1 MKKSRNIGKILLVAV
16 AIALLCALLT
26 SCGLFNSLKAI
37 SSATVVARIGLEETA
52 DGAYEV
58 QAGKEFTLAVVWNNK
73 RALNPSIEWHEV
85 LDGKDSTLPLFKD
98 EQILTYTHKRED
110 IGKTFSYYAKVNEL
124 VRSDSIK
131 INVIEARLDAPTIN
145 CQDDLKIV
153 DSKIQQNIIGGLKD
167 VKLSASWNA
176 AILDPDIEVTVEWF
190 VNDKKVADG
199 AEYTYSVSGIS
210 EPKTVDVTCKVSAD
224 GMDAK
229 STTVSLIFVEKYDLV
244 DSVTVNI
251 DDARFTKI
259 ATDTYYVQKTSDNL
273 HFALSAS
280 IAPVTA
286 NLAADCEWSFEYSGK
301 SVIGDKS
308 THIENV
314 GLNEGKNI
322 VTATVGNVVSRRITI
337 YYMTYDVDSIP
348 DEIKS
353 AITDKFFW
361 NGNYCDRYVTC
372 QEEVNEFVGYA
383 ISQHQKNKAFEMYM
397 PVANW
402 AISQS
407 EFADVMSLAIKQG
420 GDESGYYSY
429 SMDKRGAIGRFT
441 FGDATEFG
449 IPSGAYQPAATVK
462 QATAFLRYSEVEN
475 KREALPVDERTET
488 MNVANSNDLY
498 RVVSNGFKPVFA
510 ADESGQKLQALYNKA
525 RKVLIDYIS
534 ADMTDVEKVAAIY
547 DWIVNEVDYDYA
559 VASLGTGS
567 GTSGYNAFYLEG
579 VFDDKRAVCDGKSKA
594 FALLCGM
601 ENIKAIRVS
610 GYANKN
616 IAAVPDSEKAAYG
629 HAWNKVLVDANND
642 GVREW
647 YVVDTTWGD
656 ASSGRKEV
664 GGEIVVTECLNYS
677 YFLVTDEAV
686 ATSHQAKIATPKAD
700 TEYNVYKNTY
710 FTYGGETYDFYIE
723 SSVERDVLI
732 AYSRANGNIAMCV
745 YIEYAAQG
753 GHGYAFVKLGDNQ
766 YVVYAS

>member
-26 SCGLFNSLKAI
+26 SCGLFNSLKTI

-52 DGAYEV
+52 DGVYEV

-85 LDGKDSTLPLFKD
+85 LDGKDSVLPLFKD

-124 VRSDSIK
+124 VRAEGIK
-131 INVIEARLDAPTIN
+131 VKVAEAKLDPPAIA
-145 CQDDLKIV
+145 CQDELKIV
-153 DSKIQQNIIGGLKD
+153 DGKIQQNIIGGLKD
-167 VKLSASWNA
+167 VKLTASWNA
-176 AILDPDIEVTVEWF
+176 AVLDPDLKVTVEWF

-210 EPKTVDVTCKVSAD
+210 EPLTVDVTCKVSAD

-259 ATDTYYVQKTSDNL
+259 ATDTYYVQKTSDKL
-273 HFALSAS
+273 HFALNAS

-301 SVIGDKS
+301 SIIGDKS

-314 GLNEGKNI
+314 GLTEGKNI

-383 ISQHQKNKAFEMYM
+383 ISRHQKNKAFEMYM
-397 PVANW
+397 PVSNW
-402 AISQS
+402 AATQS
-407 EFADVMSLAIKQG
+407 EFSDVMSEAIKQG
-420 GDESGYYSY
+420 GDESGYYAYNMS
-429 SMDKRGAIGRFT
+429 KIGTVGKFT
-441 FGDATEFG
+441 FLDATEFG

-475 KREALPVDERTET
+475 KREALPIDEKTET

-498 RVVSNGFKPVFA
+498 RVVSNGFKPVFF

-610 GYANKN
+610 GYANSN
-616 IAAVPDSEKAAYG
+616 IAAVPDSEKAKYG

-656 ASSGRKEV
+656 VEV
-664 GGEIVVTECLNYS
+664 GGTSGRTEYLNYG

-700 TEYNVYKNTY
+700 TEYNVYKNTF
-710 FTYGGETYDFYIE
+710 FTYNGETYDFYIE
-723 SSVERDVLI
+723 SSVERNILI

-745 YIEYAAQG
+745 YIASAAQG

>member
-26 SCGLFNSLKAI
+26 SCGLFNSLKTI

-52 DGAYEV
+52 DGVYEV

-85 LDGKDSTLPLFKD
+85 LDGKDSVLPLFKD

-124 VRSDSIK
+124 VRAEGIK
-131 INVIEARLDAPTIN
+131 VRVAEAKLDPPAIA
-145 CQDDLKIV
+145 CQDELKIV
-153 DSKIQQNIIGGLKD
+153 DGKIQQNIIGGLKD
-167 VKLSASWNA
+167 VKLTASWNA
-176 AILDPDIEVTVEWF
+176 AVLDPDLEVTVEWF

-210 EPKTVDVTCKVSAD
+210 EPLTVDVTCKVSAD

-259 ATDTYYVQKTSDNL
+259 ATDTYYVQKTSDKL

-286 NLAADCEWSFEYSGK
+286 NLAADCEWSFEHSGK
-301 SVIGDKS
+301 SIIGDKS

-314 GLNEGKNI
+314 GLTEGKNI

-337 YYMTYDVDSIP
+337 YYMTYDVDAIP

-353 AITDKFFW
+353 AITDKFLW

-383 ISQHQKNKAFEMYM
+383 ISRHQKNKTYEMYM
-397 PVANW
+397 PVSNW
-402 AISQS
+402 ASTQS
-407 EFADVMSLAIKQG
+407 EFSDVMSEAIKQG
-420 GDESGYYSY
+420 GDESGYYAYNMS
-429 SMDKRGAIGRFT
+429 KIGTVGKFT
-441 FGDATEFG
+441 FLDGTEFG

-475 KREALPVDERTET
+475 KRESLPIDEKTET

-525 RKVLIDYIS
+525 RKVLIDYVS
-534 ADMTDVEKVAAIY
+534 EDMTDVEKVAAIY
-547 DWIVNEVDYDYA
+547 DWIVNEVDYDYN

-610 GYANKN
+610 GYANSN

-642 GVREW
+642 GEREW

-656 ASSGRKEV
+656 VEV
-664 GGEIVVTECLNYS
+664 GGTSGRTEYLNYG

-686 ATSHQAKIATPKAD
+686 ATTHQAKIATPKAD
-700 TEYNVYKNTY
+700 TEYNVYKNTF
-710 FTYGGETYDFYIE
+710 FTYKGVTYDFYIE
-723 SSVERDVLI
+723 SSVERDILI

-745 YIEYAAQG
+745 YIASAAQG

>member
-26 SCGLFNSLKAI
+26 SCGLFNSLKTI

-52 DGAYEV
+52 DGVYEV

-85 LDGKDSTLPLFKD
+85 LDGKDSVLPLFKD

-124 VRSDSIK
+124 VRAEGIK
-131 INVIEARLDAPTIN
+131 VRVAEAKLDPPAIA
-145 CQDDLKIV
+145 CQDELKIV
-153 DSKIQQNIIGGLKD
+153 DGKIQQNIIGGLKD
-167 VKLSASWNA
+167 VKLTASWNA
-176 AILDPDIEVTVEWF
+176 AVLDPDLEVTVEWF

-210 EPKTVDVTCKVSAD
+210 EPLTVDVTCKVSAD

-244 DSVTVNI
+244 DSVTINI
-251 DDARFTKI
+251 DDARFTNI
-259 ATDTYYVQKTSDNL
+259 ATDTYYVQKTSDKL
-273 HFALSAS
+273 HFALNAS

-286 NLAADCEWSFEYSGK
+286 NLAADCEWSFEHSGK
-301 SVIGDKS
+301 SIIGDKS

-383 ISQHQKNKAFEMYM
+383 ISRHQKNKAFEMYM
-397 PVANW
+397 PVSNW
-402 AISQS
+402 AATQS
-407 EFADVMSLAIKQG
+407 EFSDVMSEAIKQG
-420 GDESGYYSY
+420 GDESGYYAYNMS
-429 SMDKRGAIGRFT
+429 KIGTVGKFT
-441 FGDATEFG
+441 FLDGTEFG

-475 KREALPVDERTET
+475 KRESLPIDEKTET

-510 ADESGQKLQALYNKA
+510 ADESRQKLQALYNKA
-525 RKVLIDYIS
+525 RKVLIDYVS
-534 ADMTDVEKVAAIY
+534 EDMTDVEKVAAIY

-579 VFDDKRAVCDGKSKA
+579 VFDDNRAVCDGKSKA

-610 GYANKN
+610 GYANSN
-616 IAAVPDSEKAAYG
+616 IAAVPDSEKAKYG

-642 GVREW
+642 GEREW

-656 ASSGRKEV
+656 VEV
-664 GGEIVVTECLNYS
+664 GGTSGRTEYLNYG

-686 ATSHQAKIATPKAD
+686 ATSHQAKIATPKAN
-700 TEYNVYKNTY
+700 TEYNVYKNTF
-710 FTYGGETYDFYIE
+710 FTYNGETYDFYIE
-723 SSVERDVLI
+723 SSVERNILI

-745 YIEYAAQG
+745 YIASAAQG

>member
-26 SCGLFNSLKAI
+26 SCGLFNSLKTI

-52 DGAYEV
+52 DGVYEV

-85 LDGKDSTLPLFKD
+85 LEGKDSVLPLFKD

-124 VRSDSIK
+124 VRAEGIK
-131 INVIEARLDAPTIN
+131 VRVAEAKLDPPAIA
-145 CQDDLKIV
+145 CQDELKIV
-153 DSKIQQNIIGGLKD
+153 DGKIQQNIIGGLKD
-167 VKLSASWNA
+167 VKLTASWNA
-176 AILDPDIEVTVEWF
+176 AVLDPDLEVTVEWF

-210 EPKTVDVTCKVSAD
+210 EPLTVDITCKVSAD

-229 STTVSLIFVEKYDLV
+229 STSVSLIFVEKYDLV

-259 ATDTYYVQKTSDNL
+259 ATDTYYVQKTSDKL

-286 NLAADCEWSFEYSGK
+286 NLAADCEWSFEHSGK
-301 SVIGDKS
+301 SIIGDKS

-372 QEEVNEFVGYA
+372 QEEVDEFVGYA
-383 ISQHQKNKAFEMYM
+383 ISQHRKNKAFEMYM
-397 PVANW
+397 PVSNW
-402 AISQS
+402 AATQS
-407 EFADVMSLAIKQG
+407 EFSDVMSEAIKQG
-420 GDESGYYSY
+420 GDESGYYAYNMS
-429 SMDKRGAIGRFT
+429 KIGTVGKFT
-441 FGDATEFG
+441 FLDGTEFG

-475 KREALPVDERTET
+475 KREALPIDEKTET

-579 VFDDKRAVCDGKSKA
+579 VFDDNRAVCDGKSKA

-610 GYANKN
+610 GYANSN

-642 GVREW
+642 GEREW

-656 ASSGRKEV
+656 VEV
-664 GGEIVVTECLNYS
+664 GGTSGRTEYLNYG

-686 ATSHQAKIATPKAD
+686 ATTHQAKIATPKAN
-700 TEYNVYKNTY
+700 TEYNVYKNTF
-710 FTYGGETYDFYIE
+710 FTYKGVTYDFYIE
-723 SSVERDVLI
+723 SSVERDILI

-745 YIEYAAQG
+745 YIASAAQG

>member
-26 SCGLFNSLKAI
+26 SCGLFNSLKTI

-52 DGAYEV
+52 DGVYEV

-85 LDGKDSTLPLFKD
+85 LDGKDSVLPLFKD

-110 IGKTFSYYAKVNEL
+110 IGKTFSYYAKVNEF
-124 VRSDSIK
+124 VRAEGIK
-131 INVIEARLDAPTIN
+131 VRVAEAKLDPPAIA
-145 CQDDLKIV
+145 CQDELKIV
-153 DSKIQQNIIGGLKD
+153 DGKIQQNIIGGLKD

-176 AILDPDIEVTVEWF
+176 AVLDPDLKVTVEWF

-210 EPKTVDVTCKVSAD
+210 EPLTVDVTCKVSAD

-259 ATDTYYVQKTSDNL
+259 ATDTYYVQKTSDKL

-301 SVIGDKS
+301 SIIGDKS

-314 GLNEGKNI
+314 GLTEGKNI

-353 AITDKFFW
+353 AITDKFLW

-397 PVANW
+397 PVSNW
-402 AISQS
+402 AATQS
-407 EFADVMSLAIKQG
+407 EFSDVMSEAIKQG
-420 GDESGYYSY
+420 GDESGYYAYNMS
-429 SMDKRGAIGRFT
+429 KIGTVGKFT
-441 FGDATEFG
+441 FLDGTEFG

-475 KREALPVDERTET
+475 KRESLPIDEKTET

-525 RKVLIDYIS
+525 RKVLIDYVS
-534 ADMTDVEKVAAIY
+534 EDMADVEKVAAIY

-610 GYANKN
+610 GYANSN
-616 IAAVPDSEKAAYG
+616 IAAVPDSEKAKYG

-642 GVREW
+642 GEREW

-656 ASSGRKEV
+656 VEV
-664 GGEIVVTECLNYS
+664 GDAEEDGARVITEYLNYG

-700 TEYNVYKNTY
+700 TEYNVYKNTF
-710 FTYGGETYDFYIE
+710 FTYNGVTYDFYIE
-723 SSVERDVLI
+723 SSVERDILI

-745 YIEYAAQG
+745 YIKYAAQG

>member
-26 SCGLFNSLKAI
+26 SCGLFNSLKTI

-52 DGAYEV
+52 DGVYEV

-85 LDGKDSTLPLFKD
+85 LDGKDSVLPLFKD

-124 VRSDSIK
+124 VRAEGIK
-131 INVIEARLDAPTIN
+131 VRVAEAKLDPPAIA
-145 CQDDLKIV
+145 CQDELKIV
-153 DSKIQQNIIGGLKD
+153 DGKIQQNIIGGLKD
-167 VKLSASWNA
+167 VKLTASWNA
-176 AILDPDIEVTVEWF
+176 AVLDPDLKVTVEWF

-210 EPKTVDVTCKVSAD
+210 EPLTVDVTCKVSAD

-259 ATDTYYVQKTSDNL
+259 ATDTYYVQKTSDKL
-273 HFALSAS
+273 HFALNAS
-280 IAPVTA
+280 IAPITA
-286 NLAADCEWSFEYSGK
+286 NLAADCEWSFEHSGK
-301 SVIGDKS
+301 SIIGDKS

-322 VTATVGNVVSRRITI
+322 VTATVGNIVSRRITI

-397 PVANW
+397 PVSNW
-402 AISQS
+402 AVSQS

-420 GDESGYYSY
+420 GDESGYYAYNMS
-429 SMDKRGAIGRFT
+429 KIGTVGKFT
-441 FGDATEFG
+441 FVDGTEFG
-449 IPSGAYQPAATVK
+449 IPSGAYQPQATVK

-475 KREALPVDERTET
+475 KRESLPIDEKTET

-534 ADMTDVEKVAAIY
+534 TDMTDVEKVAAIY
-547 DWIVNEVDYDYA
+547 DWIVNEVDYDYN

-610 GYANKN
+610 GYANSN

-656 ASSGRKEV
+656 VEV
-664 GGEIVVTECLNYS
+664 GGTSGRTEYLNYG

-700 TEYNVYKNTY
+700 TEYNVYKNTF
-710 FTYGGETYDFYIE
+710 FTYKGETYDFYIE
-723 SSVERDVLI
+723 SSVERNILI

-745 YIEYAAQG
+745 YIASAAQG

>member
-131 INVIEARLDAPTIN
+131 INVIEAKLDAPTIN

-153 DSKIQQNIIGGLKD
+153 DGKIQQNIIGGLKD

-176 AILDPDIEVTVEWF
+176 AVLDPDIEVTVEWF

-210 EPKTVDVTCKVSAD
+210 EPKTVDVTCRVSAD

-229 STTVSLIFVEKYDLV
+229 STIVSLIFVEKYDLV

-301 SVIGDKS
+301 SIIGDKS

-383 ISQHQKNKAFEMYM
+383 ISRHQKNKAFEMYM
-397 PVANW
+397 PVSNW
-402 AISQS
+402 AATQS
-407 EFADVMSLAIKQG
+407 EFSDVMSEAIKQG
-420 GDESGYYSY
+420 GDESGYYAYNMS
-429 SMDKRGAIGRFT
+429 KIGTVGKFT
-441 FGDATEFG
+441 FLDGTEFG

-475 KREALPVDERTET
+475 KRESLPIDEKTET

-610 GYANKN
+610 GYAREN
-616 IAAVPDSEKAAYG
+616 IASVPDSEKAKYG

-656 ASSGRKEV
+656 VEV
-664 GGEIVVTECLNYS
+664 GGTSGRTEYLNYG

-686 ATSHQAKIATPKAD
+686 ATSHQAKIATPKAN
-700 TEYNVYKNTY
+700 TEYNVYKNTF
-710 FTYGGETYDFYIE
+710 FTYGGATYDFYIE
-723 SSVERDVLI
+723 SSVERDILI

-745 YIEYAAQG
+745 YIKYAAQG

>member
-26 SCGLFNSLKAI
+26 SCGLFNSLKTI

-52 DGAYEV
+52 DGVYEV

-73 RALNPSIEWHEV
+73 RALNPTIEWHEV
-85 LDGKDSTLPLFKD
+85 LDGKDSVLPLFKD

-124 VRSDSIK
+124 VRAEGIK
-131 INVIEARLDAPTIN
+131 VKVAEAKLDPPAIA
-145 CQDDLKIV
+145 CQDELKIV
-153 DSKIQQNIIGGLKD
+153 DGKIQQNIIGGLKD
-167 VKLSASWNA
+167 VKLTASWNA
-176 AILDPDIEVTVEWF
+176 AVLDPDLEVTVEWF

-210 EPKTVDVTCKVSAD
+210 EPLTVDVTCKVSAD

-259 ATDTYYVQKTSDNL
+259 ATDTYYVQKTSDKL

-286 NLAADCEWSFEYSGK
+286 NLAADCEWSFEHSGK
-301 SVIGDKS
+301 SIMGDKS

-353 AITDKFFW
+353 AITDKFLW

-397 PVANW
+397 PVSNW

-420 GDESGYYSY
+420 GDESGYYAYNMS
-429 SMDKRGAIGRFT
+429 KIGTVGKFT
-441 FGDATEFG
+441 FVDGTEFG

-475 KREALPVDERTET
+475 KRESLPIDEKTET

-498 RVVSNGFKPVFA
+498 RVVSNGFKPLFA

-534 ADMTDVEKVAAIY
+534 ADMTDVEKIAAIY

-610 GYANKN
+610 GYANSN
-616 IAAVPDSEKAAYG
+616 IAAVPDSEKAKYG

-642 GVREW
+642 GEREW

-656 ASSGRKEV
+656 VEV
-664 GGEIVVTECLNYS
+664 GGTSGRTEYLNYG

-700 TEYNVYKNTY
+700 TEYNVYKNTF
-710 FTYGGETYDFYIE
+710 FTYKGETYDFYIE
-723 SSVERDVLI
+723 SSVERDILI

>member
-26 SCGLFNSLKAI
+26 SCGLFNSLKTI

-52 DGAYEV
+52 DGVYEV

-85 LDGKDSTLPLFKD
+85 LDGKDSVLPLFKD

-124 VRSDSIK
+124 VRAEGIK
-131 INVIEARLDAPTIN
+131 VRVAEAKLDPPAIA
-145 CQDDLKIV
+145 CQDELKIV
-153 DSKIQQNIIGGLKD
+153 DGKIQQNIIGGLKD
-167 VKLSASWNA
+167 VKLTASWNA
-176 AILDPDIEVTVEWF
+176 AVLDPDLEVTVEWF

-210 EPKTVDVTCKVSAD
+210 EPLTVDVTCKVSAD

-259 ATDTYYVQKTSDNL
+259 ATDTYYVQKTSDKL
-273 HFALSAS
+273 HFALNAS
-280 IAPVTA
+280 IAPITA
-286 NLAADCEWSFEYSGK
+286 NLAADCEWSFEHSGK
-301 SVIGDKS
+301 SIIGDKS

-314 GLNEGKNI
+314 GLTEGKNI

-337 YYMTYDVDSIP
+337 YYMAYDVDSIP

-397 PVANW
+397 PVSNW
-402 AISQS
+402 AVSQS

-420 GDESGYYSY
+420 GDESGYYAYNMS
-429 SMDKRGAIGRFT
+429 KIGTVGKFT
-441 FGDATEFG
+441 FVDGTEFG
-449 IPSGAYQPAATVK
+449 IPSGAYQPQATVK

-475 KREALPVDERTET
+475 KRESLPIDEKTET

-547 DWIVNEVDYDYA
+547 DWIVNEVDYDYN

-610 GYANKN
+610 GYANSN

-642 GVREW
+642 GEREW

-656 ASSGRKEV
+656 VEV
-664 GGEIVVTECLNYS
+664 GGTSGRTEYLNYG

-700 TEYNVYKNTY
+700 TEYNVYKNTF
-710 FTYGGETYDFYIE
+710 FTYNGETYDFYIE
-723 SSVERDVLI
+723 SSVERDILI

-745 YIEYAAQG
+745 YIASAAQG

>member
-26 SCGLFNSLKAI
+26 SCGLFNSLNTI
-37 SSATVVARIGLEETA
+37 TSATVVARIGLEEVA
-52 DGAYEV
+52 DGVYEV

-73 RALNPSIEWHEV
+73 RALYPSIEWHEV
-85 LDGKDSTLPLFKD
+85 LDGKDSTLPLFKN

-110 IGKTFSYYAKVNEL
+110 IGKTFSYYAKVNEF
-124 VRSDSIK
+124 VRAEG
-131 INVIEARLDAPTIN
+131 INIRVAEAKLDPPAIA
-145 CQDDLKIV
+145 CQDELKIV
-153 DSKIQQNIIGGLKD
+153 DGKIQQNIIGGLKD

-244 DSVTVNI
+244 DSVTINI

-259 ATDTYYVQKTSDNL
+259 ATDTYYVQKTSDKL

-280 IAPVTA
+280 IAPATA
-286 NLAADCEWSFEYSGK
+286 NLAADCDWSFEHSGK
-301 SVIGDKS
+301 SIIGDKS

-314 GLNEGKNI
+314 GLTEGKNI

-383 ISQHQKNKAFEMYM
+383 ISRHQKNKAFEMYM
-397 PVANW
+397 PVSNW
-402 AISQS
+402 AATQS
-407 EFADVMSLAIKQG
+407 EFSDVMSEAIKQG
-420 GDESGYYSY
+420 GDESGYYAYNMS
-429 SMDKRGAIGRFT
+429 KIGTVGKFT
-441 FGDATEFG
+441 FLDGTEFG

-475 KREALPVDERTET
+475 KRESLPIDEKTET

-525 RKVLIDYIS
+525 RKVLIDYVS
-534 ADMTDVEKVAAIY
+534 EDMTDVEKVAAIY
-547 DWIVNEVDYDYA
+547 DWIVNEVDYDYN

-610 GYANKN
+610 GYANSN

-642 GVREW
+642 GEREW

-656 ASSGRKEV
+656 VEV
-664 GGEIVVTECLNYS
+664 GGTSGRTEYLNYG

-700 TEYNVYKNTY
+700 TEYNVYKNTF
-710 FTYGGETYDFYIE
+710 FTYGGATYDFYIE
-723 SSVERDVLI
+723 SSVERNILI

-745 YIEYAAQG
+745 YIASAAQG

>member
-26 SCGLFNSLKAI
+26 SCGLFNSLKTI

-52 DGAYEV
+52 DGVYEV

-73 RALNPSIEWHEV
+73 RALNPTIEWHEV
-85 LDGKDSTLPLFKD
+85 LDGKDSVLPLFKD

-124 VRSDSIK
+124 VRAEGIK
-131 INVIEARLDAPTIN
+131 VKVAEAKLDPPAIA
-145 CQDDLKIV
+145 CQDELKIV
-153 DSKIQQNIIGGLKD
+153 DGKIQQNIIGGLKD
-167 VKLSASWNA
+167 VKLTASWNA
-176 AILDPDIEVTVEWF
+176 AVLDPDLEVTVEWF

-210 EPKTVDVTCKVSAD
+210 EPLTVDVTCKVSAD

-259 ATDTYYVQKTSDNL
+259 ATDTYYVQKTSDKL

-286 NLAADCEWSFEYSGK
+286 NLAADCEWSFEHSGK
-301 SVIGDKS
+301 SIMGDKS

-337 YYMTYDVDSIP
+337 YYMTYDVNSIP

-353 AITDKFFW
+353 AITDKFLW

-420 GDESGYYSY
+420 GDESGYYAY
-429 SMDKRGAIGRFT
+429 NMIKIGTVGKFT
-441 FGDATEFG
+441 FVDGTEFG
-449 IPSGAYQPAATVK
+449 IPSGAYQPAETVK

-475 KREALPVDERTET
+475 KRESLPIDEKTET

-534 ADMTDVEKVAAIY
+534 ADMTDVEKIAAIY

-567 GTSGYNAFYLEG
+567 GMSGYNAFYLEG

-610 GYANKN
+610 GYANSN
-616 IAAVPDSEKAAYG
+616 IAAVPDSEKAKYG

-642 GVREW
+642 GEREW

-656 ASSGRKEV
+656 VEV
-664 GGEIVVTECLNYS
+664 GGTSGRTEYLNYG

-700 TEYNVYKNTY
+700 TEYNVYKNTF
-710 FTYGGETYDFYIE
+710 FTYKGETYDFYIE
-723 SSVERDVLI
+723 SSVERDILI

>member
-16 AIALLCALLT
+16 AIALLCAILT

-85 LDGKDSTLPLFKD
+85 LDGKDSVLPLFKD

-153 DSKIQQNIIGGLKD
+153 DGKIQQNIIGGLKD

-176 AILDPDIEVTVEWF
+176 AVLDPDIEVTVEWF

-259 ATDTYYVQKTSDNL
+259 ATDTYYVQKTSDKL

-286 NLAADCEWSFEYSGK
+286 NLAAACEWSFEHSGK

-337 YYMTYDVDSIP
+337 YYMSYDVDSIP

-402 AISQS
+402 AVSQS

-449 IPSGAYQPAATVK
+449 IPSGAYQPQATVK

-475 KREALPVDERTET
+475 KRADLPVDERTET

-579 VFDDKRAVCDGKSKA
+579 VFDDNRAVCDGKSKA

-616 IAAVPDSEKAAYG
+616 IAAVPDSKKAAYG

-642 GVREW
+642 GEREW

-656 ASSGRKEV
+656 VEV
-664 GGEIVVTECLNYS
+664 GGTSGRTEYLNYS

-710 FTYGGETYDFYIE
+710 FTYDGETYDFYIE
-723 SSVERDVLI
+723 SSVERDILI

-745 YIEYAAQG
+745 YIEYDAQG
-753 GHGYAFVKLGDNQ
+753 GHGYAFVNLGDNQ

>member
-26 SCGLFNSLKAI
+26 SCGLFNSLKTI

-52 DGAYEV
+52 DGVYEV

-85 LDGKDSTLPLFKD
+85 LDGKDSVLPLFKD

-124 VRSDSIK
+124 VRAEGIK
-131 INVIEARLDAPTIN
+131 VRVAEAKLDPPAIA
-145 CQDDLKIV
+145 CQDELKIV
-153 DSKIQQNIIGGLKD
+153 DGKIQQNIIGGLKD
-167 VKLSASWNA
+167 VKLTASWNA
-176 AILDPDIEVTVEWF
+176 AVLDPDLKVTVEWF

-210 EPKTVDVTCKVSAD
+210 EPLTVDVTCKVSAD

-259 ATDTYYVQKTSDNL
+259 ATDTYYVQKTSDKL
-273 HFALSAS
+273 HFALNAS
-280 IAPVTA
+280 IAPITA
-286 NLAADCEWSFEYSGK
+286 NLAADCEWSFEHSGK
-301 SVIGDKS
+301 SIIGDKS

-322 VTATVGNVVSRRITI
+322 VTATVGNIVSRRITI

-397 PVANW
+397 PVSNW
-402 AISQS
+402 AVSQS

-420 GDESGYYSY
+420 GDESGYYAYNMS
-429 SMDKRGAIGRFT
+429 KIGTVGKFT
-441 FGDATEFG
+441 FVDGTEFG
-449 IPSGAYQPAATVK
+449 IPSGAYQPQATVK

-475 KREALPVDERTET
+475 KRESLPIDEKTET

-547 DWIVNEVDYDYA
+547 DWIVNEVDYDYN

-610 GYANKN
+610 GYANSN

-656 ASSGRKEV
+656 VEV
-664 GGEIVVTECLNYS
+664 GGTSGRTEYLNYG

-700 TEYNVYKNTY
+700 TEYNVYKNTF
-710 FTYGGETYDFYIE
+710 FTYKGETYDFYIE
-723 SSVERDVLI
+723 SSVERNILI

-745 YIEYAAQG
+745 YIASAAQG

>member
-26 SCGLFNSLKAI
+26 SCGLFNSLKTI

-52 DGAYEV
+52 DGVYEV

-85 LDGKDSTLPLFKD
+85 LDGKDSVLPLFKD

-124 VRSDSIK
+124 VRAEGIK
-131 INVIEARLDAPTIN
+131 VRVAEAKLDPPAIA
-145 CQDDLKIV
+145 CQDELKIV
-153 DSKIQQNIIGGLKD
+153 DGKIQQNIIGGLKD
-167 VKLSASWNA
+167 VKLTASWNA
-176 AILDPDIEVTVEWF
+176 AVLDPDLKVTVEWF
-190 VNDKKVADG
+190 VKDKKVADG

-210 EPKTVDVTCKVSAD
+210 EPLTVDVTCKVSAD

-259 ATDTYYVQKTSDNL
+259 ATDTYYVQKTSDKL

-280 IAPVTA
+280 IAPATA
-286 NLAADCEWSFEYSGK
+286 NLAADCEWSFEHSGK
-301 SVIGDKS
+301 SIIGDKS

-314 GLNEGKNI
+314 GLTEGKNI

-383 ISQHQKNKAFEMYM
+383 ISRHQKNKAFEMYM
-397 PVANW
+397 PVSNW
-402 AISQS
+402 AATQS
-407 EFADVMSLAIKQG
+407 EFSDVMSEAIKQG
-420 GDESGYYSY
+420 GDESGYYAYNMS
-429 SMDKRGAIGRFT
+429 KIGTVGKFT
-441 FGDATEFG
+441 FLDGTEFG

-475 KREALPVDERTET
+475 KRESLPIDEKTET

-498 RVVSNGFKPVFA
+498 RVVSCGFKPVFA
-510 ADESGQKLQALYNKA
+510 ADESGQKLQTLYNKA

-579 VFDDKRAVCDGKSKA
+579 VFDDNRAVCDGKSKA

-610 GYANKN
+610 GYANSN

-642 GVREW
+642 GEREW

-656 ASSGRKEV
+656 VEV
-664 GGEIVVTECLNYS
+664 GGTSGRTEYLNYG

-686 ATSHQAKIATPKAD
+686 ATSHQAKIATPKAN
-700 TEYNVYKNTY
+700 TEYNVYKNTF
-710 FTYGGETYDFYIE
+710 FTYKGVTYDFYIE
-723 SSVERDVLI
+723 SSVERDILI

>member
-26 SCGLFNSLKAI
+26 SCGLFNSLNTI
-37 SSATVVARIGLEETA
+37 TSASVVARIGLEEKT
-52 DGAYEV
+52 DGVYEV

-73 RALNPSIEWHEV
+73 RALYPSIEWHEV
-85 LDGKDSTLPLFKD
+85 LDGKDSTLPLFKN

-110 IGKTFSYYAKVNEL
+110 IGKTFSYYAKVNEF
-124 VRSDSIK
+124 VRAEGIK
-131 INVIEARLDAPTIN
+131 VRVTEAKLDPPAIA
-145 CQDDLKIV
+145 CQDELKIV
-153 DSKIQQNIIGGLKD
+153 DGKIQQNIIGGLKD

-176 AILDPDIEVTVEWF
+176 ADLDPDLKVTVEWF

-199 AEYTYSVSGIS
+199 AGYTYSVSGIS
-210 EPKTVDVTCKVSAD
+210 APKTVDVTCKVSAD

-259 ATDTYYVQKTSDNL
+259 ATDTYYVQKTSDKL

-280 IAPVTA
+280 IAPATA
-286 NLAADCEWSFEYSGK
+286 NLAADCEWSFDHSGK
-301 SVIGDKS
+301 SIIGEKS

-322 VTATVGNVVSRRITI
+322 VTATVGNVVSRRVTI
-337 YYMTYDVDSIP
+337 YYMTYDVDAIP
-348 DEIKS
+348 TDIKN
-353 AITDKFFW
+353 AITDKFLW

-372 QEEVNEFVGYA
+372 QQEVDEFVGYA

-397 PVANW
+397 PTANW

-429 SMDKRGAIGRFT
+429 SMEKCGAIGRFT

-449 IPSGAYQPAATVK
+449 IPSGAYQPQATVK

-475 KREALPVDERTET
+475 KRDSLPIDEKTDT
-488 MNVANSNDLY
+488 ATVANSNDLY
-498 RVVSNGFKPVFA
+498 RVVSCGFKPVFA

-547 DWIVNEVDYDYA
+547 DWIVNEVDYDYK

-579 VFDDKRAVCDGKSKA
+579 VFDDHRAVCDGKSKA

-610 GYANKN
+610 GYANSN

-629 HAWNKVLVDANND
+629 HAWNKVLVDADND

-656 ASSGRKEV
+656 VEV
-664 GGEIVVTECLNYS
+664 GGASGRTEYLNYS

-686 ATSHQAKIATPKAD
+686 ATTHQAKIATPKAN
-700 TEYNVYKNTY
+700 TEYNVYKNTF
-710 FTYGGETYDFYIE
+710 FTYNGVTYDFYIE

>member
-26 SCGLFNSLKAI
+26 SCGLFNSLNTI
-37 SSATVVARIGLEETA
+37 TSASVVARIGIEEVA
-52 DGAYEV
+52 DGVYEV

-73 RALNPSIEWHEV
+73 RALTPSIEWHEV
-85 LDGKDSTLPLFKD
+85 LDGKDSVLPLFKD
-98 EQILTYTHKRED
+98 EQIFTYTHKRED
-110 IGKTFSYYAKVNEL
+110 IGKTFSYYAKVNEF
-124 VRSDSIK
+124 VRAEGIK
-131 INVIEARLDAPTIN
+131 VRVAEAKLDPPAIA
-145 CQDDLKIV
+145 CQDELKIV
-153 DSKIQQNIIGGLKD
+153 DGKIQQNIIGGLKD

-176 AILDPDIEVTVEWF
+176 ADLDPDLKVTVEWF

-259 ATDTYYVQKTSDNL
+259 ATDTYYVQKTSDKL

-280 IAPVTA
+280 IAPATA
-286 NLAADCEWSFEYSGK
+286 NLAADCEWSFDHSGK
-301 SVIGDKS
+301 SIIGEKS

-322 VTATVGNVVSRRITI
+322 VTATVGNVVSRRVTI
-337 YYMTYDVDSIP
+337 YYMTYDVDAIP
-348 DEIKS
+348 TDIKN
-353 AITDKFFW
+353 AIKDKFLW

-372 QEEVNEFVGYA
+372 QQEVDEFVGYA

-402 AISQS
+402 AVSQS

-449 IPSGAYQPAATVK
+449 IPSGAYQPQATVK

-475 KREALPVDERTET
+475 KRDSLPIDEKTDT
-488 MNVANSNDLY
+488 ATVANSNDLY
-498 RVVSNGFKPVFA
+498 RVVSCGFKPVFA

-547 DWIVNEVDYDYA
+547 DWIVNEVDYDYN

-579 VFDDKRAVCDGKSKA
+579 VFDDHRAVCDGKSKA

-610 GYANKN
+610 GYANEN
-616 IAAVPDSEKAAYG
+616 IATVPDSEKAAYG
-629 HAWNKVLVDANND
+629 HAWNKVLVDADND

-656 ASSGRKEV
+656 VEV
-664 GGEIVVTECLNYS
+664 GGASGRTEYLNYS

-686 ATSHQAKIATPKAD
+686 ATTHQAKIATPKAN
-700 TEYNVYKNTY
+700 TEYNVYKNTF
-710 FTYGGETYDFYIE
+710 FTYNGVTYDFYIE

>member
-26 SCGLFNSLKAI
+26 SCGLFNSLNTI
-37 SSATVVARIGLEETA
+37 TSATVVARIGLEKTA

-73 RALNPSIEWHEV
+73 RALTPSIEWHEV
-85 LDGKDSTLPLFKD
+85 LDGKDSTLPLFKN

-110 IGKTFSYYAKVNEL
+110 IGKTFSYYAKVNEF
-124 VRSDSIK
+124 VRAEGIK
-131 INVIEARLDAPTIN
+131 VRVTEAKLDPPAIA
-145 CQDDLKIV
+145 CQDELKIV
-153 DSKIQQNIIGGLKD
+153 DGKIQQNIIGRLKD

-176 AILDPDIEVTVEWF
+176 ADLDPDLKVTVEWF
-190 VNDKKVADG
+190 VKDKKVADG

-259 ATDTYYVQKTSDNL
+259 ATDTYYVQKTSDKL

-280 IAPVTA
+280 IAPATA
-286 NLAADCEWSFEYSGK
+286 NLAADCEWSFDHSGK
-301 SVIGDKS
+301 SIIGEKS

-322 VTATVGNVVSRRITI
+322 VTATVGNVVSRRVTI
-337 YYMTYDVDSIP
+337 YYMTYDVDAIP
-348 DEIKS
+348 TDIKN
-353 AITDKFFW
+353 AITDKFLW

-372 QEEVNEFVGYA
+372 QQEVDEFVGYA

-402 AISQS
+402 AVSQS

-449 IPSGAYQPAATVK
+449 IPSGAYQPQATVK

-475 KREALPVDERTET
+475 KRDSLPIDEKTDT
-488 MNVANSNDLY
+488 ATVANSNDL
-498 RVVSNGFKPVFA
+498 
-510 ADESGQKLQALYNKA
+510 
-525 RKVLIDYIS
+525 
-534 ADMTDVEKVAAIY
+534 
-547 DWIVNEVDYDYA
+547 
-559 VASLGTGS
+559 
-567 GTSGYNAFYLEG
+567 
-579 VFDDKRAVCDGKSKA
+579 
-594 FALLCGM
+594 
-601 ENIKAIRVS
+601 
-610 GYANKN
+610 
-616 IAAVPDSEKAAYG
+616 
-629 HAWNKVLVDANND
+629 
-642 GVREW
+642 
-647 YVVDTTWGD
+647 
-656 ASSGRKEV
+656 
-664 GGEIVVTECLNYS
+664 
-677 YFLVTDEAV
+677 
-686 ATSHQAKIATPKAD
+686 
-700 TEYNVYKNTY
+700 
-710 FTYGGETYDFYIE
+710 
-723 SSVERDVLI
+723 
-732 AYSRANGNIAMCV
+732 
-745 YIEYAAQG
+745 
-753 GHGYAFVKLGDNQ
+753 
-766 YVVYAS
+766 

>member
-26 SCGLFNSLKAI
+26 SCGLFNSLKTI

-52 DGAYEV
+52 DGVYEV

-73 RALNPSIEWHEV
+73 RALNPTIEWHEV
-85 LDGKDSTLPLFKD
+85 LEGKDSVLPLFKD

-124 VRSDSIK
+124 VRAEGIK
-131 INVIEARLDAPTIN
+131 VKVAEAKLDPPAIA
-145 CQDDLKIV
+145 CQDELKIV
-153 DSKIQQNIIGGLKD
+153 DGKIQQNIIGGLKD
-167 VKLSASWNA
+167 VKLTASWNA
-176 AILDPDIEVTVEWF
+176 AVLDPDLEVTVEWF

-210 EPKTVDVTCKVSAD
+210 EPLTVDVTCKVSAD

-259 ATDTYYVQKTSDNL
+259 ATDTYYVQKTSDKL

-286 NLAADCEWSFEYSGK
+286 NLAADCEWSFEHSGK
-301 SVIGDKS
+301 SIMGDKS

-337 YYMTYDVDSIP
+337 YYMTYDVNSIP

-353 AITDKFFW
+353 AITDKFLW

-420 GDESGYYSY
+420 GDESGYYAY
-429 SMDKRGAIGRFT
+429 NMIKIGTVGKFT
-441 FGDATEFG
+441 FVDGTEFG
-449 IPSGAYQPAATVK
+449 IPSGAYQPAETVK

-475 KREALPVDERTET
+475 KRESLPIDEKTET

-534 ADMTDVEKVAAIY
+534 ADMTDVEKIAAIY

-610 GYANKN
+610 GYANSN
-616 IAAVPDSEKAAYG
+616 IAAVPDSEKAKYG

-642 GVREW
+642 GEREW

-656 ASSGRKEV
+656 VEV
-664 GGEIVVTECLNYS
+664 GGTSGRTEYLNYG

-700 TEYNVYKNTY
+700 TEYNVYKNTF
-710 FTYGGETYDFYIE
+710 FTYKGETYDFYIE
-723 SSVERDVLI
+723 SSVERDILI

>member
-16 AIALLCALLT
+16 AIALLCALFT
-26 SCGLFNSLKAI
+26 SCGLFNSLKTI
-37 SSATVVARIGLEETA
+37 SSATVVARLGLEETA
-52 DGAYEV
+52 DGVYEV

-85 LDGKDSTLPLFKD
+85 LDGKDSVLPLFKD

-110 IGKTFSYYAKVNEL
+110 IGKTFSYYAKVNEF
-124 VRSDSIK
+124 VRAEGIK
-131 INVIEARLDAPTIN
+131 VRVAEAKLDPPAIT
-145 CQDDLKIV
+145 CQDELKIV
-153 DSKIQQNIIGGLKD
+153 DGKIQQNIIGGLKD
-167 VKLSASWNA
+167 VKLTASWNA
-176 AILDPDIEVTVEWF
+176 AVLDPDLKVTVEWF

-210 EPKTVDVTCKVSAD
+210 EPLTVDVTCKVSAD

-259 ATDTYYVQKTSDNL
+259 ATDTYYVQKTSDKL

-280 IAPVTA
+280 IAPATA
-286 NLAADCEWSFEYSGK
+286 NLAADCDWSFEHSGK
-301 SVIGDKS
+301 SIIGDKS

-314 GLNEGKNI
+314 GLTEGKNI
-322 VTATVGNVVSRRITI
+322 VTATVGNIVSRRITI

-383 ISQHQKNKAFEMYM
+383 ISRHQKNKAFEMYM
-397 PVANW
+397 PVSNW
-402 AISQS
+402 AATQS
-407 EFADVMSLAIKQG
+407 EFSDVMSEAIKQG
-420 GDESGYYSY
+420 GDESGYYAYNMS
-429 SMDKRGAIGRFT
+429 KIGTVGKFT
-441 FGDATEFG
+441 FLDGTEFG

-475 KREALPVDERTET
+475 KRDSLPIDEKTET

-525 RKVLIDYIS
+525 RKVLIDYVS
-534 ADMTDVEKVAAIY
+534 EDMTDVEKVAAIY

-579 VFDDKRAVCDGKSKA
+579 VFDDNRAVCDGKSKA

-642 GVREW
+642 GEREW

-656 ASSGRKEV
+656 VEV
-664 GGEIVVTECLNYS
+664 GGTSGRTEYLNYG

-700 TEYNVYKNTY
+700 TEYNVYKNTF
-710 FTYGGETYDFYIE
+710 FTYNGETYDFYIE
-723 SSVERDVLI
+723 SSVERNILI

-745 YIEYAAQG
+745 YIASAAQG

>member
-26 SCGLFNSLKAI
+26 SCGLFNSLNTI
-37 SSATVVARIGLEETA
+37 TSASVVARIGLEEKT
-52 DGAYEV
+52 DGVYEV
-58 QAGKEFTLAVVWNNK
+58 QAKEFTLAVVWNNK
-73 RALNPSIEWHEV
+73 RALYPSIEWHEV
-85 LDGKDSTLPLFKD
+85 LDGKDSTLPLFKN

-110 IGKTFSYYAKVNEL
+110 IGKTFSYYAKVNEF
-124 VRSDSIK
+124 VRAEGIK
-131 INVIEARLDAPTIN
+131 VRVTEAKLDPPAIA
-145 CQDDLKIV
+145 CQDELKIV
-153 DSKIQQNIIGGLKD
+153 DGKIQQNIIGGLKD

-176 AILDPDIEVTVEWF
+176 ADLDPDLKVTVEWF

-259 ATDTYYVQKTSDNL
+259 ATDTYYVQKTSDKL

-280 IAPVTA
+280 IAPATA

-301 SVIGDKS
+301 SIIGDKS

-322 VTATVGNVVSRRITI
+322 VTATVGNVVSRRVTI
-337 YYMTYDVDSIP
+337 YYMTYDVDAIP
-348 DEIKS
+348 TDIKN
-353 AITDKFFW
+353 AITDKFLW

-372 QEEVNEFVGYA
+372 QQEVDEFVGYA

-397 PVANW
+397 PTANW

-429 SMDKRGAIGRFT
+429 SMEKRGAIGRFT

-449 IPSGAYQPAATVK
+449 IPSGAYQPQATVK

-475 KREALPVDERTET
+475 KRDSLPIDEKTDT
-488 MNVANSNDLY
+488 ATVANSNDLY
-498 RVVSNGFKPVFA
+498 RVVSCGFKPVFA

-534 ADMTDVEKVAAIY
+534 ADMTDVEKVAVIY
-547 DWIVNEVDYDYA
+547 DWIVNEVDYDYN

-579 VFDDKRAVCDGKSKA
+579 VFDDHRAVCDGKSKA

-610 GYANKN
+610 GYANSN

-629 HAWNKVLVDANND
+629 HAWNKVLVDADND

-656 ASSGRKEV
+656 VEV
-664 GGEIVVTECLNYS
+664 GGASGRTEYLNYS

-686 ATSHQAKIATPKAD
+686 ATTHQAKIATPKAN
-700 TEYNVYKNTY
+700 TEYNVYKNTF
-710 FTYGGETYDFYIE
+710 FTYEGATYDFYIE

>member
-26 SCGLFNSLKAI
+26 SCGLFNSLKTI
-37 SSATVVARIGLEETA
+37 SSATVVARIGLEKTA
-52 DGAYEV
+52 DGVYEV

-85 LDGKDSTLPLFKD
+85 LEGKDSVLPLFKD

-110 IGKTFSYYAKVNEL
+110 ISKTFSYYAKVNEL
-124 VRSDSIK
+124 VRAEGIK
-131 INVIEARLDAPTIN
+131 VRVAEAKLDPPAIA
-145 CQDDLKIV
+145 CQDELKIV
-153 DSKIQQNIIGGLKD
+153 DGKIQQNIIGGLKD
-167 VKLSASWNA
+167 VKLTASWNA
-176 AILDPDIEVTVEWF
+176 AVLDPDLEVTVEWF

-210 EPKTVDVTCKVSAD
+210 EPLTVDVTCKVSAD

-259 ATDTYYVQKTSDNL
+259 ATDTYYVQKTSDKL

-286 NLAADCEWSFEYSGK
+286 NLAADCEWSFEHSGK
-301 SVIGDKS
+301 SIMGDKS

-337 YYMTYDVDSIP
+337 YYMTYDVNSIP

-353 AITDKFFW
+353 AITDKFLW

-420 GDESGYYSY
+420 GDESGYYAY
-429 SMDKRGAIGRFT
+429 NMIKIGTVGKFT
-441 FGDATEFG
+441 FVDGTEFG
-449 IPSGAYQPAATVK
+449 IPSGAYQPAETVK

-475 KREALPVDERTET
+475 KRESLPIDEKTET

-534 ADMTDVEKVAAIY
+534 ADMTDVEKIAAIY

-567 GTSGYNAFYLEG
+567 GMSGYNAFYLEG

-610 GYANKN
+610 GYANSN
-616 IAAVPDSEKAAYG
+616 IAAVPDSEKAKYG

-642 GVREW
+642 GEREW

-656 ASSGRKEV
+656 VEV
-664 GGEIVVTECLNYS
+664 GGTSGRTEYLNYG

-700 TEYNVYKNTY
+700 TEYNVYKNTF
-710 FTYGGETYDFYIE
+710 FTYKGETYDFYIE
-723 SSVERDVLI
+723 SSVERDILI

>member
-26 SCGLFNSLKAI
+26 SCGLFNSLKTI

-52 DGAYEV
+52 DGVYEV

-85 LDGKDSTLPLFKD
+85 LDGKDSVLPLFKD

-124 VRSDSIK
+124 VRAEGIK
-131 INVIEARLDAPTIN
+131 VRVAEAKLDPPAIA
-145 CQDDLKIV
+145 CQDELKIV
-153 DSKIQQNIIGGLKD
+153 DGKIQQNIIGGLKD

-176 AILDPDIEVTVEWF
+176 AVLDPDLEVTVEWF

-210 EPKTVDVTCKVSAD
+210 EPLTVDVTCKVSAD

-259 ATDTYYVQKTSDNL
+259 ATDTYYVQKTSDKL

-280 IAPVTA
+280 IAPATA
-286 NLAADCEWSFEYSGK
+286 NLAADCDWSFEHSGK
-301 SVIGDKS
+301 SIIGDKS

-372 QEEVNEFVGYA
+372 QEEANEFVGYA
-383 ISQHQKNKAFEMYM
+383 ISRHQKNKAFEMYM
-397 PVANW
+397 PVSNW
-402 AISQS
+402 AATQS
-407 EFADVMSLAIKQG
+407 EFSDVMSEAIKQG
-420 GDESGYYSY
+420 GDESGYYAYNMS
-429 SMDKRGAIGRFT
+429 KIGTVGKFT
-441 FGDATEFG
+441 FLDGTEFG

-475 KREALPVDERTET
+475 KRDSLPIDEKTET

-498 RVVSNGFKPVFA
+498 RVVSNGFKPMFA

-547 DWIVNEVDYDYA
+547 DWIVNEVDYDYN

-610 GYANKN
+610 GYANSN
-616 IAAVPDSEKAAYG
+616 IAAVPDSEKAKYG

-656 ASSGRKEV
+656 VEV
-664 GGEIVVTECLNYS
+664 GGTSGRTEYLNYG

-700 TEYNVYKNTY
+700 TEYNVYKNTF
-710 FTYGGETYDFYIE
+710 FTYGGVTYDFYIE
-723 SSVERDVLI
+723 SSVERDILI

-745 YIEYAAQG
+745 YIKYAAQG

>member
-26 SCGLFNSLKAI
+26 SCGLFNSLKTI

-52 DGAYEV
+52 DGVYEV

-85 LDGKDSTLPLFKD
+85 LDGKDSVLPLFKD

-124 VRSDSIK
+124 VRAEGIK
-131 INVIEARLDAPTIN
+131 VRVVEAKLDPPAIA
-145 CQDDLKIV
+145 CQDELKIV
-153 DSKIQQNIIGGLKD
+153 DGKIQQNIIGGLKD

-176 AILDPDIEVTVEWF
+176 AVLDPDIEVTVEWF
-190 VNDKKVADG
+190 VKDKKVADG

-210 EPKTVDVTCKVSAD
+210 EPLTVDVTCKVSAD

-244 DSVTVNI
+244 DSVTINI

-259 ATDTYYVQKTSDNL
+259 ATDTYYVQKTSDKL

-280 IAPVTA
+280 IAPATA
-286 NLAADCEWSFEYSGK
+286 NLAADCDWSFEHSGK
-301 SVIGDKS
+301 SIIGDKS

-314 GLNEGKNI
+314 GLTEGKNI

-383 ISQHQKNKAFEMYM
+383 ISRHQKNKAFEMYM
-397 PVANW
+397 PVSNW
-402 AISQS
+402 AATQS
-407 EFADVMSLAIKQG
+407 EFSDVMSEAIKQG
-420 GDESGYYSY
+420 GDESGYYAYNMS
-429 SMDKRGAIGRFT
+429 KIGTVGKFT
-441 FGDATEFG
+441 FLDGTEFG

-475 KREALPVDERTET
+475 KRESLPIDEKTET

-525 RKVLIDYIS
+525 RKVLIDYVS
-534 ADMTDVEKVAAIY
+534 EDMTDVEKVAAIY
-547 DWIVNEVDYDYA
+547 DWIVNEVDYDYN

-610 GYANKN
+610 GYANSN

-642 GVREW
+642 GEREW

-656 ASSGRKEV
+656 VEV
-664 GGEIVVTECLNYS
+664 GGTSGRTEYLNYG

-700 TEYNVYKNTY
+700 TEYNVYKNTF
-710 FTYGGETYDFYIE
+710 FTYGGATYDFYIE
-723 SSVERDVLI
+723 SSVERNILI

-745 YIEYAAQG
+745 YIASAAQG

>member
-1 MKKSRNIGKILLVAV
+1 M
-16 AIALLCALLT
+16 
-26 SCGLFNSLKAI
+26 
-37 SSATVVARIGLEETA
+37 
-52 DGAYEV
+52 
-58 QAGKEFTLAVVWNNK
+58 
-73 RALNPSIEWHEV
+73 
-85 LDGKDSTLPLFKD
+85 
-98 EQILTYTHKRED
+98 
-110 IGKTFSYYAKVNEL
+110 
-124 VRSDSIK
+124 
-131 INVIEARLDAPTIN
+131 
-145 CQDDLKIV
+145 
-153 DSKIQQNIIGGLKD
+153 
-167 VKLSASWNA
+167 
-176 AILDPDIEVTVEWF
+176 
-190 VNDKKVADG
+190 
-199 AEYTYSVSGIS
+199 SGIS
-210 EPKTVDVTCKVSAD
+210 APKTVDVTCKVSAD

-259 ATDTYYVQKTSDNL
+259 ATDTYYVQKTFDKL

-301 SVIGDKS
+301 SIIGDKS

-322 VTATVGNVVSRRITI
+322 VTATVGNVVSRRVTI
-337 YYMTYDVDSIP
+337 YYMTYDVGAIP
-348 DEIKS
+348 TDIKN
-353 AITDKFFW
+353 AITDKFLW

-372 QEEVNEFVGYA
+372 QQEVDEFVGYA

-397 PVANW
+397 PTANW

-429 SMDKRGAIGRFT
+429 SMEKRGAIGRFT

-449 IPSGAYQPAATVK
+449 IPSGAYQPQATVK

-475 KREALPVDERTET
+475 KRAALPIDEKTDT
-488 MNVANSNDLY
+488 ATVANSNDLY
-498 RVVSNGFKPVFA
+498 RVVSCGFKPVFA

-547 DWIVNEVDYDYA
+547 DWIVNEVDYDYK

-579 VFDDKRAVCDGKSKA
+579 VFDDHRAVCDGKSKA

-610 GYANKN
+610 GYANSN

-629 HAWNKVLVDANND
+629 HAWNKVLVDADND

-656 ASSGRKEV
+656 VEVGSASGR
-664 GGEIVVTECLNYS
+664 TEYLNYS

-686 ATSHQAKIATPKAD
+686 ATTHQAKIATPKAN
-700 TEYNVYKNTY
+700 TEYNVYKNTF
-710 FTYGGETYDFYIE
+710 FTYNGVTYDFYIE

>member
-1 MKKSRNIGKILLVAV
+1 M
-16 AIALLCALLT
+16 
-26 SCGLFNSLKAI
+26 
-37 SSATVVARIGLEETA
+37 
-52 DGAYEV
+52 
-58 QAGKEFTLAVVWNNK
+58 
-73 RALNPSIEWHEV
+73 
-85 LDGKDSTLPLFKD
+85 
-98 EQILTYTHKRED
+98 
-110 IGKTFSYYAKVNEL
+110 
-124 VRSDSIK
+124 
-131 INVIEARLDAPTIN
+131 
-145 CQDDLKIV
+145 
-153 DSKIQQNIIGGLKD
+153 
-167 VKLSASWNA
+167 
-176 AILDPDIEVTVEWF
+176 
-190 VNDKKVADG
+190 
-199 AEYTYSVSGIS
+199 
-210 EPKTVDVTCKVSAD
+210 
-224 GMDAK
+224 
-229 STTVSLIFVEKYDLV
+229 

-259 ATDTYYVQKTSDNL
+259 ATDTYYVQKTSDKL

-280 IAPVTA
+280 IAPATA
-286 NLAADCEWSFEYSGK
+286 NLAADCEWSFDHSGK
-301 SVIGDKS
+301 SIIGEKS

-322 VTATVGNVVSRRITI
+322 VTATVGNVVSRRVTI
-337 YYMTYDVDSIP
+337 YYMTYDVDAIP
-348 DEIKS
+348 TDIKN
-353 AITDKFFW
+353 AITDKFLW

-372 QEEVNEFVGYA
+372 QQEVDEFVGYA

-429 SMDKRGAIGRFT
+429 SMEKRGAIGRFT

-449 IPSGAYQPAATVK
+449 IPSGAYQPQATVK
-462 QATAFLRYSEVEN
+462 QADAFLRYSEVEN
-475 KREALPVDERTET
+475 KRESLPIDEKTDT
-488 MNVANSNDLY
+488 ATVANSNDLY
-498 RVVSNGFKPVFA
+498 RVVSCGFKPVFA

-547 DWIVNEVDYDYA
+547 DWIVNEVDYDYK

-579 VFDDKRAVCDGKSKA
+579 VFDDHRAVCDGKSKA

-610 GYANKN
+610 GYANSN

-629 HAWNKVLVDANND
+629 HAWNKVLVDADND

-656 ASSGRKEV
+656 VEV
-664 GGEIVVTECLNYS
+664 GGASGRTEYLNYS

-686 ATSHQAKIATPKAD
+686 ATTHQAKIATPKAN
-700 TEYNVYKNTY
+700 TEYNVYKNTF
-710 FTYGGETYDFYIE
+710 FTYNGETYDFYIE

>member
-26 SCGLFNSLKAI
+26 SCGLFNSLKTI

-52 DGAYEV
+52 DGVYEV

-85 LDGKDSTLPLFKD
+85 LDGKDSVLPLFKD

-124 VRSDSIK
+124 VRAEGIK
-131 INVIEARLDAPTIN
+131 VRVAEAKLDPPAIA
-145 CQDDLKIV
+145 CQDELKIV
-153 DSKIQQNIIGGLKD
+153 DGKIQQNIIGGLKD
-167 VKLSASWNA
+167 VKLTASWNA
-176 AILDPDIEVTVEWF
+176 AVLDPDLEVTVEWF

-210 EPKTVDVTCKVSAD
+210 EPLTVDVTCKVSAD

-259 ATDTYYVQKTSDNL
+259 ATDTYYVQKTSDKL

-286 NLAADCEWSFEYSGK
+286 NLAADCEWSFEHSGK
-301 SVIGDKS
+301 SIIGDKS

-314 GLNEGKNI
+314 GLTEGKNI

-337 YYMTYDVDSIP
+337 YYMTYDVDAIP

-353 AITDKFFW
+353 AITDKFLW

-383 ISQHQKNKAFEMYM
+383 ISRHQKNKTYEMYM
-397 PVANW
+397 PVSNW
-402 AISQS
+402 ASTQS
-407 EFADVMSLAIKQG
+407 EFSDVMSEAIKQG
-420 GDESGYYSY
+420 GDESGYYAYNMS
-429 SMDKRGAIGRFT
+429 KIGTVGKFT
-441 FGDATEFG
+441 FLDGTEFG

-475 KREALPVDERTET
+475 KRESLPIDEKTET

-525 RKVLIDYIS
+525 RKVLIDYVS
-534 ADMTDVEKVAAIY
+534 EDMTDVEKVAAIY
-547 DWIVNEVDYDYA
+547 DWIVNEVDYDYN

-610 GYANKN
+610 GYANSN

-642 GVREW
+642 GEREW

-656 ASSGRKEV
+656 VEV
-664 GGEIVVTECLNYS
+664 GGTSGRTEYLNYG

-686 ATSHQAKIATPKAD
+686 ATTHQAKIATPKAD
-700 TEYNVYKNTY
+700 TEYNVYKNTF
-710 FTYGGETYDFYIE
+710 FTYKGVTYDFYIE
-723 SSVERDVLI
+723 SSVERDILI

-745 YIEYAAQG
+745 YIASAAQG
-753 GHGYAFVKLGDNQ
+753 GHGYAFVGLGDNQ

>member
-26 SCGLFNSLKAI
+26 SCGLFNSLKTI

-52 DGAYEV
+52 DGVYEV

-85 LDGKDSTLPLFKD
+85 LDGKDSVLPLFKD

-110 IGKTFSYYAKVNEL
+110 IGKTFSYYAKVNEF
-124 VRSDSIK
+124 VRAEGIK
-131 INVIEARLDAPTIN
+131 VRVAEAKLDPPAIT
-145 CQDDLKIV
+145 CQDELKIV
-153 DSKIQQNIIGGLKD
+153 DGKIQQNIIGGLKD

-176 AILDPDIEVTVEWF
+176 AVLDPDLDVTVEWF

-210 EPKTVDVTCKVSAD
+210 EPLTVDVTCKVSAD

-259 ATDTYYVQKTSDNL
+259 ATDTYYVQKTSDKL

-280 IAPVTA
+280 IAPATA
-286 NLAADCEWSFEYSGK
+286 NLAADCDWSFEHSGK
-301 SVIGDKS
+301 SIIGDKS

-353 AITDKFFW
+353 AITDKFLW

-397 PVANW
+397 PVSNW
-402 AISQS
+402 AATQS
-407 EFADVMSLAIKQG
+407 EFSDVMSEAIKQG
-420 GDESGYYSY
+420 GDESGYYAYNMS
-429 SMDKRGAIGRFT
+429 KIGTVGKFT
-441 FGDATEFG
+441 FVDGTEFG
-449 IPSGAYQPAATVK
+449 IPSGAYQPAETVK

-475 KREALPVDERTET
+475 KRESLPIDEKTET

-534 ADMTDVEKVAAIY
+534 ADMTDVEKIAAIY

-610 GYANKN
+610 GYANSN
-616 IAAVPDSEKAAYG
+616 IAAVPDSEKAKYG

-642 GVREW
+642 GEREW

-656 ASSGRKEV
+656 VEV
-664 GGEIVVTECLNYS
+664 GGTSGRTEYLNYG

-700 TEYNVYKNTY
+700 TEYNVYKNTF
-710 FTYGGETYDFYIE
+710 FTYKGETYDFYIE
-723 SSVERDVLI
+723 SSVERDILI

>member
-26 SCGLFNSLKAI
+26 SCGLFNSLKTI

-52 DGAYEV
+52 DGVYEV

-85 LDGKDSTLPLFKD
+85 LDGKDSVLPLFKD

-124 VRSDSIK
+124 VRAEGIK
-131 INVIEARLDAPTIN
+131 VKVAEAKLDPPAIA
-145 CQDDLKIV
+145 CQDELKIV
-153 DSKIQQNIIGGLKD
+153 DGKIQQNIIGGLKD
-167 VKLSASWNA
+167 VKLTASWNA
-176 AILDPDIEVTVEWF
+176 AVLDPDLEVTVEWF

-210 EPKTVDVTCKVSAD
+210 EPLTVDVTCKVSAD

-259 ATDTYYVQKTSDNL
+259 ATDTYYVQKTSDKL

-286 NLAADCEWSFEYSGK
+286 NLAADCEWSFEHSGK
-301 SVIGDKS
+301 SIIGDKS

-337 YYMTYDVDSIP
+337 YYMTYDVDAIP

-353 AITDKFFW
+353 VITDKFFW

-372 QEEVNEFVGYA
+372 QEEANEFVGYA

-397 PVANW
+397 PVSNW
-402 AISQS
+402 AATQS
-407 EFADVMSLAIKQG
+407 EFSDVMSEAIKQG
-420 GDESGYYSY
+420 GDESGYYAYNMS
-429 SMDKRGAIGRFT
+429 KIGTVGKFT
-441 FGDATEFG
+441 FLDGTEFG

-475 KREALPVDERTET
+475 KRESLPIDEKTET

-534 ADMTDVEKVAAIY
+534 EDMTDVEKVAAIY
-547 DWIVNEVDYDYA
+547 DWIVNEVDYDYN

-579 VFDDKRAVCDGKSKA
+579 VFDDNRAVCDGKSKA

-610 GYANKN
+610 GYANSN
-616 IAAVPDSEKAAYG
+616 IAAVPDSEKAKYG

-642 GVREW
+642 GEREW

-656 ASSGRKEV
+656 VEV
-664 GGEIVVTECLNYS
+664 GGTSGRTEYLNYG

-700 TEYNVYKNTY
+700 TEYNVYKNTF
-710 FTYGGETYDFYIE
+710 FTYKGETYDFYIE
-723 SSVERDVLI
+723 SSVERDILI

-753 GHGYAFVKLGDNQ
+753 GHGYAIVKLGDNQ

>member
-26 SCGLFNSLKAI
+26 SCGLFNSLKTI

-52 DGAYEV
+52 DGVYEV

-85 LDGKDSTLPLFKD
+85 LDGKDSVLPLFKD

-124 VRSDSIK
+124 VRAEGIK
-131 INVIEARLDAPTIN
+131 VRVAEAKLDPPAIA
-145 CQDDLKIV
+145 CQDELKIV
-153 DSKIQQNIIGGLKD
+153 DGKIQQNIIGGLKD
-167 VKLSASWNA
+167 VKLTASWNA
-176 AILDPDIEVTVEWF
+176 AVLDPDLEVTVEWF

-210 EPKTVDVTCKVSAD
+210 EPLTVDVTCKVSAD

-259 ATDTYYVQKTSDNL
+259 ATDTYYVQKTSDKL
-273 HFALSAS
+273 HFALNAS
-280 IAPVTA
+280 IAPITA
-286 NLAADCEWSFEYSGK
+286 NLAADCEWSFEHSGK
-301 SVIGDKS
+301 SIIGDKS

-314 GLNEGKNI
+314 GLTEGKNI

-397 PVANW
+397 PVSNW
-402 AISQS
+402 AVSQS

-420 GDESGYYSY
+420 GDESGYYAYNMS
-429 SMDKRGAIGRFT
+429 KIGTVGKFT
-441 FGDATEFG
+441 FVDGTEFG
-449 IPSGAYQPAATVK
+449 IPSGAYQPQATVK

-475 KREALPVDERTET
+475 KRESLPIDEKTET

-547 DWIVNEVDYDYA
+547 DWIVNEVDYDYN

-610 GYANKN
+610 GYANSN

-642 GVREW
+642 GEREW

-656 ASSGRKEV
+656 VEV
-664 GGEIVVTECLNYS
+664 GGTSGRTEYLNYG

-700 TEYNVYKNTY
+700 TEYNVYKNTF
-710 FTYGGETYDFYIE
+710 FTYNGETYDFYIE
-723 SSVERDVLI
+723 SSVERDILI

-745 YIEYAAQG
+745 YIASAAQG

>member
-26 SCGLFNSLKAI
+26 SCGLFNSLKTI

-52 DGAYEV
+52 DGVYEV

-73 RALNPSIEWHEV
+73 RALNPTIEWHEV
-85 LDGKDSTLPLFKD
+85 LDGKDSVLPLFKD

-124 VRSDSIK
+124 VRAEGIK
-131 INVIEARLDAPTIN
+131 VKVAEAKLDPPAIA
-145 CQDDLKIV
+145 CQDELKIV
-153 DSKIQQNIIGGLKD
+153 DGKIQQNIIGGLKD
-167 VKLSASWNA
+167 VKLTASWNA
-176 AILDPDIEVTVEWF
+176 AVLDPDLEVTVEWF

-210 EPKTVDVTCKVSAD
+210 EPLTVDVTCKVSAD

-259 ATDTYYVQKTSDNL
+259 ATDTYYVQKTSDKL

-286 NLAADCEWSFEYSGK
+286 NLAADCEWSFEHSGK
-301 SVIGDKS
+301 SIMGDKS

-337 YYMTYDVDSIP
+337 YYMTYDVNSIP

-353 AITDKFFW
+353 AITDKFLW

-397 PVANW
+397 PVSNW

-407 EFADVMSLAIKQG
+407 EFADVMSL
-420 GDESGYYSY
+420 
-429 SMDKRGAIGRFT
+429 AIGRFT

-475 KREALPVDERTET
+475 KRESLPIDEKTET

-525 RKVLIDYIS
+525 RKVLIDHIS

-610 GYANKN
+610 GYANSN
-616 IAAVPDSEKAAYG
+616 IAAVPDSEKAKYG

-656 ASSGRKEV
+656 VEV
-664 GGEIVVTECLNYS
+664 GGTSGRTEYLNYS

-686 ATSHQAKIATPKAD
+686 ATTHQAKIATPKAD
-700 TEYNVYKNTY
+700 TEYNVYKNTF
-710 FTYGGETYDFYIE
+710 FTYKGVTYDFYIE
-723 SSVERDVLI
+723 SSVERDILI

-753 GHGYAFVKLGDNQ
+753 GHGYAFVGLGDNQ

>member
-26 SCGLFNSLKAI
+26 SCGLFNSLKTI

-52 DGAYEV
+52 DGVYEV

-85 LDGKDSTLPLFKD
+85 LDGKDSVLPLFKD

-124 VRSDSIK
+124 VRAEGIK
-131 INVIEARLDAPTIN
+131 VRVAEAKLDPPAIA
-145 CQDDLKIV
+145 CQDELKIV
-153 DSKIQQNIIGGLKD
+153 DGKIQQNIIGGIKD
-167 VKLSASWNA
+167 VKLTASWNA
-176 AILDPDIEVTVEWF
+176 AVLDPDLEVMVEWF

-199 AEYTYSVSGIS
+199 AEYTYSVLGIS
-210 EPKTVDVTCKVSAD
+210 EPLTVDVTCKVSAD

-259 ATDTYYVQKTSDNL
+259 ATDTYYVQKTSDKL

-286 NLAADCEWSFEYSGK
+286 NLAADCEWSFEHSGK
-301 SVIGDKS
+301 SIIGDKS

-314 GLNEGKNI
+314 GLTEGKNI

-348 DEIKS
+348 DEIKR

-372 QEEVNEFVGYA
+372 QEEANEFVGYA
-383 ISQHQKNKAFEMYM
+383 ISRHQKNKAFEMYM
-397 PVANW
+397 PVSNW
-402 AISQS
+402 AVTQS
-407 EFADVMSLAIKQG
+407 EFSDVMSEAIKQG
-420 GDESGYYSY
+420 GDESGYYAYNMS
-429 SMDKRGAIGRFT
+429 KIGTVGKFT
-441 FGDATEFG
+441 FLDATEFG

-475 KREALPVDERTET
+475 KRESLPIDEKTET

-498 RVVSNGFKPVFA
+498 RVVSNGFKPVFV

-525 RKVLIDYIS
+525 RKVLIDYVS
-534 ADMTDVEKVAAIY
+534 EDMTDVEKVAAIY
-547 DWIVNEVDYDYA
+547 DWIVNEVDYDYN

-610 GYANKN
+610 GYANSN
-616 IAAVPDSEKAAYG
+616 IAAVPDSEKAKYG

-642 GVREW
+642 GEREW

-656 ASSGRKEV
+656 VEV
-664 GGEIVVTECLNYS
+664 GGTSGRTEYLNYG

-686 ATSHQAKIATPKAD
+686 ATTHQAKIATPKAD
-700 TEYNVYKNTY
+700 TEYNVYKNTF
-710 FTYGGETYDFYIE
+710 FTYNGETYDFYIE
-723 SSVERDVLI
+723 SSVERNILI

-745 YIEYAAQG
+745 YIASAAQG

>member
-26 SCGLFNSLKAI
+26 SCGLFNSLNTI
-37 SSATVVARIGLEETA
+37 TSANVVARIGLEKTA

-73 RALNPSIEWHEV
+73 RALYPSIEWHEV
-85 LDGKDSTLPLFKD
+85 LDGKDSVLPLFKD

-110 IGKTFSYYAKVNEL
+110 IGKTFSYYAKVNEF
-124 VRSDSIK
+124 VRAEGIK
-131 INVIEARLDAPTIN
+131 VRVAEAKLDPPAIA
-145 CQDDLKIV
+145 CQDELKIV
-153 DSKIQQNIIGGLKD
+153 DGKIQQNIIGGLKD

-176 AILDPDIEVTVEWF
+176 ADLDPDLKVTVEWF

-210 EPKTVDVTCKVSAD
+210 APKTVDVTCKVSAD

-259 ATDTYYVQKTSDNL
+259 ATDTYYVQKTSDKL

-280 IAPVTA
+280 IAPATA
-286 NLAADCEWSFEYSGK
+286 NLAADCEWSFDHSGK
-301 SVIGDKS
+301 SIIGEKS

-322 VTATVGNVVSRRITI
+322 VTATVGNVVSRRVTI
-337 YYMTYDVDSIP
+337 YYMTYDVDAIP
-348 DEIKS
+348 TDIKN
-353 AITDKFFW
+353 AITDKFLW

-372 QEEVNEFVGYA
+372 QQEVDEFVGYA

-402 AISQS
+402 AVSQS

-449 IPSGAYQPAATVK
+449 IPSGAYQPQATVK
-462 QATAFLRYSEVEN
+462 QAAAFLRYSEVEN
-475 KREALPVDERTET
+475 KRESLPIDEKTDT
-488 MNVANSNDLY
+488 ATVANSNDLY
-498 RVVSNGFKPVFA
+498 RVVSCGFKPVFA
-510 ADESGQKLQALYNKA
+510 ADESGQNCRLSTTRQ
-525 RKVLIDYIS
+525 
-534 ADMTDVEKVAAIY
+534 EKCLSTIY
-547 DWIVNEVDYDYA
+547 PPI
-559 VASLGTGS
+559 
-567 GTSGYNAFYLEG
+567 
-579 VFDDKRAVCDGKSKA
+579 
-594 FALLCGM
+594 
-601 ENIKAIRVS
+601 
-610 GYANKN
+610 
-616 IAAVPDSEKAAYG
+616 
-629 HAWNKVLVDANND
+629 
-642 GVREW
+642 
-647 YVVDTTWGD
+647 
-656 ASSGRKEV
+656 
-664 GGEIVVTECLNYS
+664 
-677 YFLVTDEAV
+677 
-686 ATSHQAKIATPKAD
+686 
-700 TEYNVYKNTY
+700 
-710 FTYGGETYDFYIE
+710 
-723 SSVERDVLI
+723 
-732 AYSRANGNIAMCV
+732 
-745 YIEYAAQG
+745 
-753 GHGYAFVKLGDNQ
+753 
-766 YVVYAS
+766 